1 MITFS
6 ILLLLTVVLFF
17 SVEKLL
23 RKISVREEYRLAKV
37 RAGYNVL
44 AEEVSRLRDENSGLQ
59 EALAKT
65 VAMYELTKQI
75 CKSLDEEKVFGAFK
89 EQLARFIEFENCL
102 LLKPGVD
109 LSQYKTYSMLPLEID
124 SKLIG
129 YLATEGIK
137 SEAQETFLILAH
149 QFMLGIKRVF
159 LYRRI
164 QELAIIDSLTGAFT
178 RSYYLERFEEEL
190 ARSLKFNYKFS
201 YLMVDVDGF
210 KGFNDN
216 YGHLVGDAILREV
229 SGLIKEKIRQIDSL
243 GRYGG
248 DEFLVILPETDA
260 QGAAFAAER
269 IRQAIQERR
278 VKAYDEELK
287 VTVSIGVSTFPEHGK
302 DNPTLIDNADKA
314 LYQAK
319 QAGRN
324 RVSVF
329 H

>member
-1 MITFS
+1 MIAVC
-6 ILLLLTVVLFF
+6 ILLLLIVVLFF
-17 SVEKLL
+17 GVEMFL
-23 RKISVREEYRLAKV
+23 RKISEREADRLAEVK
-37 RAGYNVL
+37 AEYDVL
-44 AEEVSRLRDENSGLQ
+44 AEEAARLKDENSALQ
-59 EALAKT
+59 ETLAKT

-75 CKSLDEEKVFGAFK
+75 CKSLDEEKVFKAFK
-89 EQLARFIEFENCL
+89 EHLARFIEFKDCR
-102 LLKPGVD
+102 LLKPD
-109 LSQYKTYSMLPLEID
+109 ADMTEYKTYSMLPLEID

-137 SEAQETFLILAH
+137 SSAQEIFLILAH
-149 QFMLGIKRVF
+149 QFILGIKRVF
-159 LYRRI
+159 LYNRI

-178 RSYYLERFEEEL
+178 RNYYLERFEEEL
-190 ARSLKFNYKFS
+190 ARSQKFNYKFS
-201 YLMVDVDGF
+201 YLMVDIDGF

-216 YGHLVGDAILREV
+216 YGHLVGDAILREI

-243 GRYGG
+243 GRCGG

-269 IRQAIQERR
+269 IRQAIQDKS

-287 VTVSIGVSTFPEHGK
+287 VTVSIGVSTFPENGK
-302 DNPTLIDNADKA
+302 DNSTLIDNADKA

-324 RVSVF
+324 RIAVF